1 MFLYISLIFAL
12 LSCVS
17 CVAPASFEDYALAR
31 SAINAADVVEAR
43 RFSSNLYQRAVS
55 HFRRGQI
62 SFKNKRLGQAKEH
75 FRQAKKWAEKAE
87 LKSYIKRSSGGGGVL
102 Y

>member
-1 MFLYISLIFAL
+1 MSLFISLIFVL
-12 LSCVS
+12 FSCVS
-17 CVAPASFEDYALAR
+17 CVAPASYEDYALAR
-31 SAINAADVVEAR
+31 SALDAADIVQAQ

-55 HFRRGQI
+55 HFRRGQV
-62 SFKNKRLGQAKEH
+62 SFKNKNLGQAKEH